1 VLTDDSKGENEMRF
15 TSTFVA
21 VLTSCLLAALAAAG
35 TAGAAPKGNDN
46 WLSFE
51 ATCDGGQQVQ
61 FLDPPGPGP
70 SNFVVGGT
78 VGVGMR
84 FLATNL
90 ATGEVLERRIYGRGV
105 DEDRLV
111 HCSTVFSDVPTPDGT
126 IDLLFEVWGLVTP
139 QGGDGGP

>member
-1 VLTDDSKGENEMRF
+1 MHRSVIALVGALTLSLF
-15 TSTFVA
+15 
-21 VLTSCLLAALAAAG
+21 AAFSG
-35 TAGAAPKGNDN
+35 TAAAAPKGNDN

-51 ATCDGGQQVQ
+51 ATCDGQQVQ

-90 ATGEVLERRIYGRGV
+90 ATGEVLEERIYGRGV
-105 DEDRLV
+105 DEDRLI
-111 HCSTVFSDVPTPDGT
+111 HCSTVFYDVPTPEGT

-139 QGGDGGP
+139 QGGD